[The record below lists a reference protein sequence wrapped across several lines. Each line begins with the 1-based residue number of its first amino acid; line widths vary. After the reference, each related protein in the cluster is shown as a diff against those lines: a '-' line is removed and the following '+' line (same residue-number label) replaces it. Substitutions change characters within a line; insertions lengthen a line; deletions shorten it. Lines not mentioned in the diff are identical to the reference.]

1 MKLEI
6 GKVLTLN
13 DKKYAISQETT
24 YEGVQ
29 YLLLIEVPSYKSFKY
44 VKVVDNDYVEDLED
58 TELIEKISNIFVKNG
73 NIA

>member
-1 MKLEI
+1 M
-6 GKVLTLN
+6 V
-13 DKKYAISQETT
+13 DVQETT
-24 YEGVQ
+24 YEGVK